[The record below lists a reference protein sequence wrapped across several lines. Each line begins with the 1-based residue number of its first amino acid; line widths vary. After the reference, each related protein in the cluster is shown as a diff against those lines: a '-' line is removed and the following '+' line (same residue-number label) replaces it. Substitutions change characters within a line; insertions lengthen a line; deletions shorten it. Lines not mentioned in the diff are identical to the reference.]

1 MGNLG
6 ENWEIMLSGEYSV
19 TLDDTGR
26 IALPRDLRDELE
38 RGQVVLTKGP
48 DSCLWLYPA
57 EEWKEQERLILRN
70 TNRFSTEGREIMR
83 NFIGPQ
89 KYLDMDRQGRIL
101 IPPTL
106 RDHAGLSR
114 ECIILGQYD
123 YLEIWAE
130 DRYRAHMQSNA
141 DVLNA
146 GLEKL
151 GARIDERDRE
161 DAGNNARSGSAGGDH
176 AVPRAEGQG

>member
-1 MGNLG
+1 
-6 ENWEIMLSGEYSV
+6 MLSGEYNV

-26 IALPRDLRDELE
+26 IALPRCLRDVLE
-38 RGQVVLTKGP
+38 KGQVVLTKGA

-57 EEWKEQERLILRN
+57 EQWKEQEQIILKT
-70 TNRFSTEGREIMR
+70 TNRYSKEGRIIMQH
-83 NFIGPQ
+83 FIGPQ
-89 KYLDMDRQGRIL
+89 KELDMDKQGRIL

-123 YLEIWAE
+123 YVEIWAE
-130 DRYRAHMQSNA
+130 DRYRAHLQSST

-146 GLEKL
+146 GLEEL
-151 GARIDERDRE
+151 GAMIRERGD
-161 DAGNNARSGSAGGDH
+161 DAGNSSHSSAAGRDDR
-176 AVPRAEGQG
+176 VSRAEGQG

>member
-1 MGNLG
+1 
-6 ENWEIMLSGEYSV
+6 MLSGEYSV

-38 RGQVVLTKGP
+38 KGQVVLTKGP

-57 EEWKEQERLILRN
+57 EQWKEQERLILRN
-70 TNRFSTEGREIMR
+70 TNRYSPEGREIMR

-106 RDHAGLSR
+106 RDHAGLSKDKN
-114 ECIILGQYD
+114 CIILGQYD
-123 YLEIWAE
+123 YIELWTE
-130 DRYRAHMQSNA
+130 DRYRTHMESNV

-151 GARIDERDRE
+151 GARIDERDGD
-161 DAGNNARSGSAGGDH
+161 DAGNNAHSGTAGGNH
-176 AVPRAEGQG
+176 TVSCSEGQG